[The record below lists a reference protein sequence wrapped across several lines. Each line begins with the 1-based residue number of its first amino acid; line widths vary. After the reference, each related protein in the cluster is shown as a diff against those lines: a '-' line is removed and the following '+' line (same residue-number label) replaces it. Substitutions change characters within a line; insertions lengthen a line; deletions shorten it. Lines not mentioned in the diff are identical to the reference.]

1 MGDSAVNAIVS
12 ERLKNGPYRDLY
24 DFVER
29 VNLSACN
36 RGAIE
41 SLALAG
47 AFDSFNV
54 PREMIVAPMFD
65 STWADLLVKYGQRV
79 QNDANSLQN
88 SLFADMEPIETDKP
102 PFPKYEPWSRLRLL
116 EAEKNL
122 VTMYLSAHPLDPY
135 YMELNYA
142 CNTTCDDF
150 ENAQTDGALISIGG
164 LVTAVETRS
173 TKSGRPWGQVKIE
186 DFNGTANLRL
196 FGRLYEEYF
205 AKFTVGDA
213 IYLRMRCQSSRFNSD
228 FMEIIIEELTSLD
241 RLRGTVANDLTIW
254 LDRNFDN
261 TDFIKGLM
269 KFESDNPDDRRGDLS
284 LLLLDYRRRQ
294 CVKIHSR
301 RKFRIDKNL
310 IDFLNEW
317 GIQFNVETARR

>member
-1 MGDSAVNAIVS
+1 MTKKGEIRFGLSGIKSVGDSAVNAIVS

-102 PFPKYEPWSRLRLL
+102 PFPEYEPWSRLRLL

-122 VTMYLSAHPLDPY
+122 VTMYLSAIP
-135 YMELNYA
+135 
-142 CNTTCDDF
+142 
-150 ENAQTDGALISIGG
+150 S
-164 LVTAVETRS
+164 TR
-173 TKSGRPWGQVKIE
+173 
-186 DFNGTANLRL
+186 
-196 FGRLYEEYF
+196 
-205 AKFTVGDA
+205 
-213 IYLRMRCQSSRFNSD
+213 
-228 FMEIIIEELTSLD
+228 IIW
-241 RLRGTVANDLTIW
+241 N
-254 LDRNFDN
+254 
-261 TDFIKGLM
+261 
-269 KFESDNPDDRRGDLS
+269 
-284 LLLLDYRRRQ
+284 
-294 CVKIHSR
+294 
-301 RKFRIDKNL
+301 
-310 IDFLNEW
+310 
-317 GIQFNVETARR
+317 